1 MTNKVVV
8 NINNVESINKYLS
21 VFTAIE
27 NDLVTL
33 TISNPN
39 SFEIKVHVLM
49 DRIIS
54 RFGSSSLPLTDCKK
68 GTPTNESLNKLSLAT
83 QKSKSLLWDYLI
95 SPNDFITLRNLQ
107 LEPND
112 MIFVSINST
121 DENTQARVEVAS
133 QIDRR
138 NETSID
144 TILNNIGSSI
154 DKLGTNVSYTTDK
167 LTASIETITKS
178 ITDITNVLKQINEKL
193 Q

>member
-1 MTNKVVV
+1 MTNKVVL
-8 NINNVESINKYLS
+8 NINNKESLNKYLS

-33 TISNPN
+33 VISNPN
-39 SFEIKVHVLM
+39 SFEIKIHVLM

-54 RFGSSSLPLTDCKK
+54 RFGSSSLPLTDCIK
-68 GTPTNESLNKLSLAT
+68 GTPTHDSLSKLSPAT
-83 QKSKSLLWDYLI
+83 QKSKSLLWNYLI

-112 MIFVSINST
+112 MIFVYINSA
-121 DENTQARVEVAS
+121 DENTQARIEAAS
-133 QIDRR
+133 QLDRR
-138 NETSID
+138 NETSMD
-144 TILNNIGSSI
+144 TVLNNIGASI
-154 DKLGTNVSYTTDK
+154 NELGTKVAYTSDKLAT
-167 LTASIETITKS
+167 SIETITKS